1 MPTWLRAARAAAGL
15 AAPTGT
21 GMPSAPRRNVAMS
34 AGQARRADGTRPL
47 TGLHRTPPL
56 RPAAYEPPRTD
67 AATIAEVRR
76 VAQQRLLLLPRLH
89 TKTAQRRAADEG
101 ELISF
106 ESQRENHCEMA
117 GLKWLDVAPQ
127 YAIEGRLGDTITNL
141 GAIATV
147 DRMLTAAKSFNGLR
161 IV

>member
-1 MPTWLRAARAAAGL
+1 VPTWLRAARAAAGL
-15 AAPTGT
+15 AAPTGA
-21 GMPSAPRRNVAMS
+21 GMPSAPRRNVAMA
-34 AGQARRADGTRPL
+34 AGQARRADGARPL

-56 RPAAYEPPRTD
+56 RPAAYEPPRT
-67 AATIAEVRR
+67 ASATIAEVRR

-106 ESQRENHCEMA
+106 ESQRENQCETA

-127 YAIEGRLGDTITNL
+127 YAIEDRLGDTITNL

-161 IV
+161 MG